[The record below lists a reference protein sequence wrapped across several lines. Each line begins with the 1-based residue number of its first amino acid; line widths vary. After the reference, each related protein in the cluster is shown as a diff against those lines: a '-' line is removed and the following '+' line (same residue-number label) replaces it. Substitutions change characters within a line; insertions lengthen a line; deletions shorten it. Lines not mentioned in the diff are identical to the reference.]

1 MEDFN
6 ENKIR
11 YLEMIQ
17 TTITRM
23 ATNSFA
29 LKGWVVTLVA
39 GILALSSND
48 SDKKFILIAF
58 IPIIIFWFLDSYYLQ
73 LERKYRALFDYI
85 RKNNVE
91 INFDMNLKNF
101 SNSFAD
107 DTTLNFFSCF
117 FSKTE
122 WLFYI
127 PTAIIVGIV
136 LKITNAF

>member
-1 MEDFN
+1 VEEFK

-17 TTITRM
+17 SVITRM
-23 ATNSFA
+23 ASNCFT
-29 LKGWVVTLVA
+29 LKGWGVALVA

-48 SDKKFILIAF
+48 SDKKFFLIAY
-58 IPIIIFWFLDSYYLQ
+58 IPILIFWFLDSYYLQ
-73 LERKYRALFDYI
+73 LERKYRALFDYV
-85 RKNNVE
+85 RENNIE
-91 INFDMNLKNF
+91 INFDMNPKNVNGLITDEKKLRF
-101 SNSFAD
+101 V
-107 DTTLNFFSCF
+107 SCF

-136 LKITNAF
+136 LKLTNAF